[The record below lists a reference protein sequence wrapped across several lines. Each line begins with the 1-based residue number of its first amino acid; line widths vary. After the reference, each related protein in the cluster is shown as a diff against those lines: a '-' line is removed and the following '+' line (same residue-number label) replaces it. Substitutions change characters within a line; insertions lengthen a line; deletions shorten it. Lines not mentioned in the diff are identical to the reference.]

1 MMGFTRTQA
10 TTCGRDEGSEAIA
23 GRFVASPPANQD
35 LPYEGVEAPAISALD
50 EALASRIAF

>member
-1 MMGFTRTQA
+1 MGFTRTQA